1 MSYFVPVE
9 KSWLALTWEIVLGLA
24 ILFSIAMTVFILT
37 LPSAYTPYHPDLI
50 DYKDFSEED
59 KKNRESGYGF
69 FSKNIGTEKSLKAE
83 TSVTVL
89 VLGDIGRSPRM
100 QYHATSIAA
109 HGGKVSLIGYVES
122 EVLPEIMANRFIKV
136 IPIKPLPDSLRTSSK
151 LLFPLIAPLKVLFQ
165 IWSVWRACG
174 YHTRPTKYM
183 LVQNPPSIP
192 TLIVAQAVCF
202 FRNTRLVIDWHNFG
216 YTILALKLGNR
227 HLLVKLSELYER
239 YVALGADAHF
249 SVTNAMARVLKQKFS
264 IDAVPLHDR
273 PAKQFQPLS
282 SAQRSDV
289 LARLEGTAPHAK
301 QIENKSWRLLVS
313 STSWTPDEDFSVLLD
328 ALVAYSATVSMDK
341 RYPKLLV
348 IITGKGPQK
357 EYYLEQIRKLK
368 HVKKLSNVVVQ
379 TAWLSTEDY
388 AALLGAADLGVSLH
402 TSSSGVDL
410 PMKVVDMFG
419 AGLPVV
425 GYDKFEAWPEL
436 VHEGVNG
443 AGFENAGGLEN
454 LLEKLFGG
462 NGSNLSRLK
471 EGALKECNRRWED
484 EWFPVAGKILKLKAP
499 VPASAT

>member
-1 MSYFVPVE
+1 MSYILPVD
-9 KSWLALTWEIVLGLA
+9 KSWLSLAWEIILGLA
-24 ILFSIAMTVFILT
+24 IVFSIVITIFILT
-37 LPSAYTPYHPDLI
+37 LPTSYTPYHSDLI
-50 DYKDFSEED
+50 EYKDFSEED
-59 KKNRESGYGF
+59 KKNKESGYGF

-122 EVLPEIMANRFIKV
+122 EILPEIMANRFIKV
-136 IPIKPLPDSLRTSSK
+136 IPIKPLPSNLRTSSK
-151 LLFPLIAPLKVLFQ
+151 VLFPLIAPLKVLYQ

-174 YHTRPTKYM
+174 YHTRPTKFM

-216 YTILALKLGNR
+216 YTILALKLGDS
-227 HLLVKLSELYER
+227 HPLVKLSELYER

-249 SVTNAMARVLKQKFS
+249 AVTTAMARVLKQKFG
-264 IDAVPLHDR
+264 IEAIPLHDR

-282 SAQRSDV
+282 PAQRSEV

-301 QIENKSWRLLVS
+301 QIESKSWRLLVS
-313 STSWTPDEDFSVLLD
+313 STSWTRDEDFSVLLD
-328 ALVAYSATVSMDK
+328 ALVAYSATVSMDR
-341 RYPKLLV
+341 RYPKILV
-348 IITGKGPQK
+348 IITGKGPEK

-368 HVKKLSNVVVQ
+368 HVKKLSNVIVQ
-379 TAWLSTEDY
+379 TAWLSPEDY

-419 AGLPVV
+419 TGLPVV
-425 GYDKFEAWPEL
+425 GYSKFEAWPEL

-443 AGFENAGGLEN
+443 AGFENADGLEN

-462 NGSNLSRLK
+462 NGGNLNRLK

-484 EWFPVAGKILKLKAP
+484 EWYPVAGKVLKLKAP
-499 VPASAT
+499 GTAGAA